1 MTLDPNKPH
10 PFKPDL
16 PNSAI
21 WCWCGRSN
29 SRYARRFHSPPFQDE
44 GKPPLVANSAP
55 VKTDLPAPVFADH
68 SFAARQGRLRG
79 LKKDLSFEEWLRAQI
94 FNTPAVST
102 SSGGEPENTKETNM
116 KLNLTI
122 TAPGAESIL
131 PLLAALRTVDGV
143 KLEDITEV
151 DQPPVYRSEPQK
163 VAVGRIDMRRLLREA
178 TDERR
183 EVVLDYT
190 TEAGVR
196 HHERSVVPVSF
207 EDDLLLATD
216 KLRGHGLRSFKLDRM
231 QQVTLR

>member
-68 SFAARQGRLRG
+68 SFEARQGRMRKL
-79 LKKDLSFEEWLRAQI
+79 I
-94 FNTPAVST
+94 NTPAVST

>member
-1 MTLDPNKPH
+1 
-10 PFKPDL
+10 
-16 PNSAI
+16 
-21 WCWCGRSN
+21 
-29 SRYARRFHSPPFQDE
+29 
-44 GKPPLVANSAP
+44 
-55 VKTDLPAPVFADH
+55 
-68 SFAARQGRLRG
+68 
-79 LKKDLSFEEWLRAQI
+79 
-94 FNTPAVST
+94 
-102 SSGGEPENTKETNM
+102 M